1 MNKFDKKYTL
11 YMESLGSEANV
22 DRGIYDL
29 YMNLVLDELQIVIK
43 DAVGFKNPEIEY
55 ESNYTLLFWHNENNT
70 SVYILIDEGG
80 TIVINAKSFEDDE
93 ENLLFEKTFSFV
105 ELGLLHSEEFINA
118 IIDAQH
124 ITEEK

>member
-1 MNKFDKKYTL
+1 MNKFDRKYTL

-43 DAVGFKNPEIEY
+43 DAVGFKNPKIEY

-80 TIVINAKSFEDDE
+80 TIVINTKSFEDDE

-105 ELGLLHSEEFINA
+105 ELSLLHSEEFINA
-118 IIDAQH
+118 IIDAQY